1 MENKLVI
8 KGGKKLKGEVTISS
22 SKNAAVAILPAVV
35 LGSEIVKLYDVPH
48 IEDVHVLIQLLQ
60 ELNINVT
67 TDKNNALVID
77 PTDMNNIVLCSRNV
91 SRLRA
96 SYYFMGALLSRYRYV
111 KMLYPGGCNLG
122 PRPIDLHLKGFE
134 ALGAKVTL
142 EGDYIEIK
150 AEELIGDEIYLDF
163 ASVGATINIM
173 LAATLARGRTIIA
186 NAAKEPEIIDL
197 SSMLNKMGARIHGAG
212 TSKITIDGVSRLKGC
227 IHEIIPDRI
236 EAGTYIS
243 LAAAIGD
250 GILVKNVIPQ
260 HIEALLS
267 KLEEMG
273 VDYNVTADSV
283 YVFPVNKTLKPI
295 EITTQTFPGFA
306 TDLQQPITP
315 LLMKA
320 DGVSLVQDKIYPERF
335 KHCEQL
341 NKMGGRIVVNDG
353 KAVIYGNSNL
363 KLVGNNVR
371 ATDLRCGAG
380 LIIAALMAEGE
391 TVIDDAYHI
400 FRGYSNIVEKLSL
413 LGADVQKI

>member
-306 TDLQQPITP
+306 TDLQQPIKP

-353 KAVIYGNSNL
+353 KAVIYGNGNL
-363 KLVGNNVR
+363 KLAGNNVR

>member
-197 SSMLNKMGARIHGAG
+197 SSMLNKMGTRIHGAG

-353 KAVIYGNSNL
+353 KAVIYGNGNL
-363 KLVGNNVR
+363 KLAGNNVR

>member
-1 MENKLVI
+1 MENKLII

>member
-243 LAAAIGD
+243 LSAAIGD

-353 KAVIYGNSNL
+353 KAVIYGNGNL
-363 KLVGNNVR
+363 KLAGNNVR

>member
-315 LLMKA
+315 LLIKA

-353 KAVIYGNSNL
+353 KAVIYGNGNL
-363 KLVGNNVR
+363 KLAGNNVR

>member
-8 KGGKKLKGEVTISS
+8 KGGKKLRGEVTISS

-320 DGVSLVQDKIYPERF
+320 DGGSLVQDKIYPERF

-353 KAVIYGNSNL
+353 KAVIYGNGNL
-363 KLVGNNVR
+363 KLAGNNVR

>member
-295 EITTQTFPGFA
+295 EITTQTLPGFA

>member
-8 KGGKKLKGEVTISS
+8 TGGKKLKGEVTISS

-353 KAVIYGNSNL
+353 KAVIYGNGNL
-363 KLVGNNVR
+363 KLAGNNVR

>member
-273 VDYNVTADSV
+273 VDYTVTADSV

-353 KAVIYGNSNL
+353 KAVIYGNGNL
-363 KLVGNNVR
+363 KLAGNNVR

>member
-243 LAAAIGD
+243 LAAAIGY

>member
-353 KAVIYGNSNL
+353 KAVIYGNGHL
-363 KLVGNNVR
+363 KLAGNNVR